1 MFTSGLLSG
10 GVCGAELGFGLP
22 DGPVGPRD
30 LPPLWPPMVAGWRGA
45 GLSGI
50 RKDVTEEV
58 HVGTD
63 QGIRL
68 QLGDGGVGDGEGE
81 GSCRGERSM
90 GDTGLLGGWGEGAGN
105 YMSGICRVGI
115 PLYLTK
121 GNKSN
126 YL

>member
-58 HVGTD
+58 HVGRQTRVS
-63 QGIRL
+63 GCNL
-68 QLGDGGVGDGEGE
+68 ETVGLEMGRERAAAGENGP
-81 GSCRGERSM
+81 
-90 GDTGLLGGWGEGAGN
+90 WGTLVSWGAGVKE
-105 YMSGICRVGI
+105 RVTI
-115 PLYLTK
+115 
-121 GNKSN
+121 
-126 YL
+126 